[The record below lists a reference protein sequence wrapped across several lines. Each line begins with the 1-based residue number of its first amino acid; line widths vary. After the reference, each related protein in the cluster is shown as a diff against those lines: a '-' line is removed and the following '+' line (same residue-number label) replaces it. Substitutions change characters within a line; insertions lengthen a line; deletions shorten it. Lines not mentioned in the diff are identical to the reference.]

1 MFSFGAKARK
11 SKEDR
16 SAIAAA
22 KASERQL
29 DFQLK
34 RAADVASNALMLIDR
49 DFKITYMNEASKAL
63 INKHREHFPAR
74 VRDVDPDSLIGGS
87 ADIFHKNPSLQRRIV
102 DDPSRLPHR
111 ADVRMGPLTFALCV
125 NASYDESGAYNG
137 NVFEW
142 SDVTDLRE
150 LTANAKGQ
158 IDAISKAQ
166 AVIEF
171 TLDGHVMTANENF
184 LKVMGYSLNEIKG
197 QPASMFADQAL
208 ISEYRKLWEK
218 LGRGEYDAGQY
229 KRIGKGGREVWVQAS
244 YNPIL
249 DLKGKP
255 MKVVEY
261 ATDITEQKLANA
273 NFEGQIAAIN
283 RAQAVIEFGLDGKVL
298 TANDNLLKTL
308 GYTLDEI
315 RGQHHSMFVDPAYR
329 QSPEYRAFWDRLGRG
344 EFDAGQYKRI
354 GKGGREVWIQ
364 ASYNPIFDLN
374 GKPMKVVKYATDI
387 TAQKQ
392 ADFS

>member
-49 DFKITYMNEASKAL
+49 DFKIAYMNEASKAL

-137 NVFEW
+137 NIFEW

-166 AVIEF
+166 AVVEF
-171 TLDGHVMTANENF
+171 TLDGHVVTANENF
-184 LKVMGYSLNEIKG
+184 LKAMGYSLNEIKG

-208 ISEYRKLWEK
+208 NPNTKSS
-218 LGRGEYDAGQY
+218 GRSSAAANTIQVSTSVLAKEAG
-229 KRIGKGGREVWVQAS
+229 KSGCRR
-244 YNPIL
+244 
-249 DLKGKP
+249 
-255 MKVVEY
+255 
-261 ATDITEQKLANA
+261 ATI
-273 NFEGQIAAIN
+273 
-283 RAQAVIEFGLDGKVL
+283 
-298 TANDNLLKTL
+298 
-308 GYTLDEI
+308 
-315 RGQHHSMFVDPAYR
+315 P
-329 QSPEYRAFWDRLGRG
+329 
-344 EFDAGQYKRI
+344 
-354 GKGGREVWIQ
+354 
-364 ASYNPIFDLN
+364 
-374 GKPMKVVKYATDI
+374 
-387 TAQKQ
+387 
-392 ADFS
+392 FST